1 MPAPSVSLL
10 LPNRNNEPVLDL
22 FLGRLERNTTHGN
35 FELIVVDDGSTDGS
49 LRVLERWR
57 RSGRL
62 GEMTVVAREHSG
74 IVETL
79 NHALGLARG
88 DVVARLDGD
97 ATIET
102 PGWLERMLA
111 LLRADQ
117 RVGVVTGKV
126 LLEDG
131 RIQSVGLDI
140 VCPEGVHDRGCPV
153 IEPVGRRTRD
163 TAVERPLERDVAE
176 AFVPAEVD
184 AAIGCCQVFPL
195 ALAHE
200 LGGWDRAWS
209 PVWFE
214 DFDFAFG
221 ARRLGSK
228 VFFLPDVRIIHRLTM
243 RNPRDATRR
252 GEAALLRLRRQLG
265 TVVPKPVRARIA
277 RAAKLGDMA
286 PERQALLERH
296 YRHWQVKWGFDP
308 LNPDLEALLVRW
320 AGTEICWRFDDERRA
335 AGEAILAQFDAT
347 APAAI
352 ASPAERRAGS

>member
-1 MPAPSVSLL
+1 VPASPVSLL

-22 FLGRLERNTTHGN
+22 FLERLEQHTSHPN

-49 LRVLERWR
+49 LRVLDHWR

-62 GEMTVVAREHSG
+62 GEMTVVAREHAG

-79 NHALGLARG
+79 NHALSLARG
-88 DVVARLDGD
+88 DFVARLDGD

-111 LLRADQ
+111 LLQADP

-131 RIQSVGLDI
+131 RIQSLGLDI
-140 VCPEGVHDRGCPV
+140 VCPEGVHDRGCP
-153 IEPVGRRTRD
+153 ISEPVGQRTRD
-163 TAVERPLERDVAE
+163 TAVERPLERDVPE
-176 AFVPAEVD
+176 AFAPAEVD

-195 ALAHE
+195 GLAHE
-200 LGGWDRAWS
+200 LDGWDRAWS

-214 DFDFAFG
+214 DFDFAVG

-228 VFFLPDVRIIHRLTM
+228 VFFLPEIRIVHRLTM
-243 RNPRDATRR
+243 RNPRDTTRR
-252 GEAALLRLRRQLG
+252 GEVALLRLRRRLG
-265 TVVPKPVRARIA
+265 RVVPGVVRARIA
-277 RAAKLGDMA
+277 RAAKLGDLA
-286 PERQALLERH
+286 PGRQALLERH
-296 YRHWQVKWGFDP
+296 YRHWRVKWGFDP
-308 LNPDLEALLVRW
+308 LNPDLEEVVGRW
-320 AGTEICWRFDDERRA
+320 GGTEICWRLDEERRA
-335 AGEAILAQFDAT
+335 AGETILAQLEAT

-352 ASPAERRAGS
+352 ASPAERRDGS